1 MVTLVNRVRIT
12 TASTGTG
19 TLTPGGAVDGF
30 QDLAAAGVIN
40 GDELRYLLEE
50 GSAWELG
57 VGTYTAGTNTLT
69 RSVIQSSAV
78 GQPIH
83 LTGTA
88 IISLVITAED
98 LAAKVEISD
107 PRLTNARAWTAATV
121 SEAEAATGSA
131 TIRRAWTALR
141 LRQAILGWWNTST
154 AKTKL
159 DGIAPGAQVNVG
171 TNLAI
176 IGSGNSRTLTSSTGS
191 NAALPLASTSNAGL
205 MATDDKARLD
215 ALSAAL
221 GGAFTVHAA
230 SGNVFT
236 NAKLIF
242 RYNGTNIMT
251 LDSGGNLTLRG
262 NVTAFEDP

>member
-1 MVTLVNRVRIT
+1 MVTLVNRVRVT

-19 TLTPGGAVDGF
+19 TLTPGAAVDGF
-30 QDLAAAGVIN
+30 QGFAAAGVIN
-40 GDELRYLLEE
+40 GDVLRYLLEE

-57 VGTYTAGTNTLT
+57 VGTYTAGTNSLT

-78 GQPIH
+78 GQPIN

-88 IISLVITAED
+88 ILSLVVAAED

-107 PRLTNARAWTAATV
+107 PRLSNSREWTAATG
-121 SEAEAATGSA
+121 SEAEAAAGTA
-131 TIRRAWTALR
+131 ITRRAWTAQR
-141 LRQAILGWWNTST
+141 LRQAILGWWNTSA

-176 IGSGNSRTLTSSTGS
+176 TGSGNSRTLTSSTGS
-191 NAALPLASTSNAGL
+191 NAALPLASTTIAGL
-205 MATDDKARLD
+205 MATDDKAQLD

-221 GGAFTVHAA
+221 GGAFTAHVA
-230 SGNVFT
+230 GGILT
-236 NAKLIF
+236 F
-242 RYNGTNIMT
+242 RHNGTDIMT
-251 LDSGGNLTLRG
+251 LDSAGNLTVLG
-262 NVTAFEDP
+262 NVTAFGAP

>member
-30 QDLAAAGVIN
+30 QGFAAAGVIN
-40 GDELRYLLEE
+40 GDVLRYLLEE

-57 VGTYTAGTNTLT
+57 VGTYTASSNTLT
-69 RSVIQSSAV
+69 RSVMQSSAA
-78 GQPIH
+78 GQPIS

-88 IISLVITAED
+88 ILSLVVAAED

-107 PRLTNARAWTAATV
+107 PRLSNARAWTAATV
-121 SEAEAATGSA
+121 SEVEAAAGTA
-131 TIRRAWTALR
+131 TTRRAWTAQR
-141 LRQAILGWWNTST
+141 LRQAILGWWNTSA

-171 TNLAI
+171 TNLGLT
-176 IGSGNSRTLTSSTGS
+176 GSGNSRTLTSSTGS
-191 NAALPLASTSNAGL
+191 NAALPLASTSTAGL
-205 MATDDKARLD
+205 MATDDKAKLD

-221 GGAFTVHAA
+221 SGAFSVHAA
-230 SGNVFT
+230 GGT
-236 NAKLIF
+236 LTF
-242 RYNGTNIMT
+242 RHNGTDIMA
-251 LDSGGNLTLRG
+251 LDSAGNLTLLG
-262 NVTAFEDP
+262 NVTAFGAP